1 LLKVEQFLEVWQ
13 YEWAV
18 RALIA
23 SLVVGIICGL
33 LGCFIVLRNMSM
45 VGDALSHAVLPGV
58 VLAFVLFGYNSF
70 GFFAGAVFAGL
81 TTAVLIIWIQQN
93 VKTKND
99 AAIGIVFTAMFSI
112 GVIGISKISK
122 EGGVHLDLKDFLFGN
137 ILGVSNADIRLNVI
151 IGCLIILSV
160 LLFYRHLF
168 VSTFQP
174 VIARTMGFNVQLLHY
189 FLMLLLSF
197 AVVASIQTVGVIL
210 VVSLLITPAAAA
222 LLLSNHLKI
231 VLLISSGIGV
241 LSAVIGM
248 SLAILFNTTPG
259 PVIALVA
266 TSFYLIAAVLA
277 PEKGLLIAWGEKQK
291 RQFKIRR
298 EDFLKESYKLIEKK
312 AYNKAKLKKK
322 LDWSPFIFPLIH
334 RQLVSRGLALKS
346 LHKAP
351 LTEKG
356 MQRASRMVRAH
367 RLWESYMVEK
377 MGMQKDQIHEE
388 AEKLEHHLTDD
399 ILRELDDALG
409 SPLKDPHG
417 SLIPAASH
425 SGRVIQ
431 AHRLKEGQRF
441 YISGTNPVEILEAL
455 KSFQLEPGKSL
466 YLKRKTKGFWHVN
479 SQERQLMVV
488 PKNLFRNLR
497 VEV

>member
-1 LLKVEQFLEVWQ
+1 MEQFLEVWQ

-18 RALIA
+18 RALVA
-23 SLVVGIICGL
+23 SVVVGIICGI
-33 LGCFIVLRNMSM
+33 LGSFIVLRNMSM

-70 GFFAGAVFAGL
+70 GFFAGAVLAGL
-81 TTAVLIIWIQQN
+81 VTAVLIIWIQQN
-93 VKTKND
+93 VRTKND
-99 AAIGIVFTAMFSI
+99 AAIGIVFTAMFSL

-151 IGCLIILSV
+151 IGCFIILSV

-174 VIARTMGFNVQLLHY
+174 VIARTMGFNVHLLHY

-248 SLAILFNTTPG
+248 SLAIVFNTTPG

-266 TSFYLIAAVLA
+266 TVFYIIAAVLA
-277 PEKGLLIAWGEKQK
+277 PEKGLLILWWEKQK

-298 EDFLKESYKLIEKK
+298 EDFLKESYKLIKK
-312 AYNKAKLKKK
+312 GQYNKSDLKEKLQ
-322 LDWSPFIFPLIH
+322 WSRILFALIH
-334 RQLVSRGLALKS
+334 RQLITNGLAFKNLQS
-346 LHKAP
+346 AP
-351 LTEKG
+351 LTKKG
-356 MQRASRMVRAH
+356 MQLASRMVRAH
-367 RLWESYMVEK
+367 RLWESYMVDK
-377 MGMQKDQIHEE
+377 MGMKKDQIHQE

-409 SPLKDPHG
+409 SPDMDPHG
-417 SLIPAASH
+417 SDIPAPAR
-425 SGRVIQ
+425 SGHAITAQ
-431 AHRLKEGQRF
+431 RLKEGQKF
-441 YISGTNPVEILEAL
+441 YISESNPLESLQAL
-455 KSFQLEPGKSL
+455 KAFQLTPGKSL
-466 YLKRKTKGFWHVN
+466 YLIRKTRDFWHVN
-479 SQERQLMVV
+479 SQERQLLVV
-488 PKNLFRNLR
+488 PKNLFRNLKI
-497 VEV
+497 EV

>member
-1 LLKVEQFLEVWQ
+1 MEQFLEVWQ

-23 SLVVGIICGL
+23 SVVVGIICGV

-58 VLAFVLFGYNSF
+58 VLAFVLFGYNSL
-70 GFFAGAVFAGL
+70 GFFAGAVLAGL
-81 TTAVLIIWIQQN
+81 VTAVLIIWIQQN

-122 EGGVHLDLKDFLFGN
+122 NDGVHLDLKDFLFGN

-151 IGCLIILSV
+151 IGCFIILSV

-174 VIARTMGFNVQLLHY
+174 VIARTMGFNVHLLHY

-210 VVSLLITPAAAA
+210 VVSMLITPAAAA

-231 VLLISSGIGV
+231 VLLISSGIGI

-248 SLAILFNTTPG
+248 SLAIVFNTTPG

-266 TSFYLIAAVLA
+266 TGFYIMAAVLA
-277 PEKGLLIAWGEKQK
+277 PEKGLLLVWWGKQK

-298 EDFLKESYKLIEKK
+298 EDFLKESYKLIEKGQ
-312 AYNKAKLKKK
+312 YNKVDLKRKLEWPPV
-322 LDWSPFIFPLIH
+322 LFPLIH
-334 RQLVSRGLALKS
+334 HQLVTKGLAMKNLQS
-346 LHKAP
+346 TP
-351 LTEKG
+351 LTDNG

-377 MGMQKDQIHEE
+377 MGMKKDQIHEE

-409 SPLKDPHG
+409 SPAKDPHG
-417 SLIPAASH
+417 SLIPSSTH
-425 SGRVIQ
+425 SGQLISGQ
-431 AHRLKEGQRF
+431 RLSEGQRF
-441 YISGTNPVEILEAL
+441 YISNDNPTDILNAL
-455 KSFQLEPGKSL
+455 EDFQLEPDKSL
-466 YLKRKTKGFWHVN
+466 YLKRKTKGYWHVK
-479 SQERQLMVV
+479 SQDRQLMVV
-488 PKNLFRNLR
+488 PKNLFRNLK